1 MSVEESNIK
10 NLFERF
16 SLKNLIKDPTCYK
29 NPNNPSCAD
38 LMFTNKARRFRR
50 SRVIETGLT
59 DFHKM
64 TITLLK
70 MQFRKL
76 EPKVVS
82 YKNYQIFSNNIFLKS
97 LNNELSKYSF
107 SLDENG
113 FDHFCQICTDTLNKY
128 APRKKKQQGEITVL
142 L

>member
-1 MSVEESNIK
+1 
-10 NLFERF
+10 
-16 SLKNLIKDPTCYK
+16 
-29 NPNNPSCAD
+29 
-38 LMFTNKARRFRR
+38 MFTNKARRFRR

-64 TITLLK
+64 TITVLK

-76 EPKVVS
+76 ELRVVS
-82 YKNYQIFSNNIFLKS
+82 YRNYKNFSNNIFLKS

-107 SLDENG
+107 SPDENG

-128 APRKKKQQGEITVL
+128 APRKKK
-142 L
+142 